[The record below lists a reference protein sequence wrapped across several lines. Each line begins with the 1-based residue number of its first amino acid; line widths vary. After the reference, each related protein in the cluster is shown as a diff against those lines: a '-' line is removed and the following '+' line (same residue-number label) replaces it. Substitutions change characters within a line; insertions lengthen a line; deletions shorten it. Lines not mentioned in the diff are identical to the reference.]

1 MLAWVPIPNHFV
13 QLPGP
18 AVSTSDQVEVKGK
31 PRPPGGG
38 DYFITTLYRRPANAW
53 WSLRAMLQSDWSFMS
68 EDSEQPRAAS
78 PFAEEDGHRT
88 LRHVVYQ
95 TCGLEPIS
103 RVTILDLTDDSPLL
117 GKVEPGDQLRLLQGV
132 PINTPAQVREIVQ
145 ALEPKESVSLT
156 MAAPSGAV
164 YQVRVKPAQIR
175 TLSSRGLGV
184 VLSRQWDDSNLP
196 KIYFRSGSY
205 QGTSSELMLGLELCE
220 RLLSI
225 NLRKGR
231 RIAGSGGL
239 AINGRVTPVQ
249 GLEQKLSSAR
259 QVKAEVFFV
268 PEEEI
273 SALAAHLEN
282 PEIAIVPVGSIHEA
296 ITWLQRNP
304 NRVNT
309 AGKR

>member
-13 QLPGP
+13 QIPGP
-18 AVSTSDQVEVKGK
+18 AVSTADQVEVQGK

-38 DYFITTLYRRPANAW
+38 DYYITTLYRRPANAW
-53 WSLRAMLQSDWSFMS
+53 WSLRALLQSDWAFMS
-68 EDSEQPRAAS
+68 ENSEQPQAAT
-78 PFAEEDGHRT
+78 PVAEEDGHRT

-95 TCGLEPIS
+95 TCGLEPTS
-103 RVTILDLTDDSPLL
+103 RVTVLDLTDDSPLQ
-117 GKVEPGDQLRLLQGV
+117 GKVEPGDQLRELQGIA
-132 PINTPAQVREIVQ
+132 INAPVQVREIIQ
-145 ALEPKESVSLT
+145 ALQPHETATLT
-156 MAAPSGAV
+156 MVARSGES
-164 YQVRVKPAQIR
+164 YRLEVKPTPIR

-196 KIYFRSGSY
+196 KIFFRSGSY
-205 QGTSSELMLGLELCE
+205 QGNSSELMLGLELCE

-239 AINGRVTPVQ
+239 AINGRVTAVQ

-268 PEEEI
+268 PKDQSQTLAKQLESREI
-273 SALAAHLEN
+273 T
-282 PEIAIVPVGSIHEA
+282 IVPVGSIHEA
-296 ITWLQRNP
+296 ISWLQRNP
-304 NRVNT
+304 NT